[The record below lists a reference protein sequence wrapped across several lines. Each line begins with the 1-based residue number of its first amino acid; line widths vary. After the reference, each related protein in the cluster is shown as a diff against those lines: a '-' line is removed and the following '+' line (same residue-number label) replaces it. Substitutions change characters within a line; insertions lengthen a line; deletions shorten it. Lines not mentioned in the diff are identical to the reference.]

1 MTIHSSDT
9 VLWIVTVFFETDVML
24 CICKFDCT
32 MQFCIISNL
41 IKTLLTLII
50 RNLKDFG
57 FGKSAMEELILD
69 EAKELIIDLKSKIQN
84 DDNIDIN
91 QLFNLPIIN
100 SLWKI
105 ITGKR
110 LDINK
115 SEEKEKISDIAEMFE
130 FFGAFNISRIMA
142 FVLPLWIGKQFSSI
156 KNITKLIQRMFM
168 WFRGEYEEHEKTL
181 EPENQRDFLD
191 AYITER

>member
-1 MTIHSSDT
+1 
-9 VLWIVTVFFETDVML
+9 
-24 CICKFDCT
+24 
-32 MQFCIISNL
+32 
-41 IKTLLTLII
+41 
-50 RNLKDFG
+50 
-57 FGKSAMEELILD
+57 MEEFILD

-91 QLFNLPIIN
+91 KLFNLPIIN

>member
-1 MTIHSSDT
+1 
-9 VLWIVTVFFETDVML
+9 
-24 CICKFDCT
+24 
-32 MQFCIISNL
+32 
-41 IKTLLTLII
+41 
-50 RNLKDFG
+50 
-57 FGKSAMEELILD
+57 MENLILD
-69 EAKELIIDLKSKIQN
+69 EVKELIIDLKSKIQN
-84 DDNIDIN
+84 DNNVDIN

-105 ITGKR
+105 ITGNR

-115 SEEKEKISDIAEMFE
+115 PEEKKKISDIEEMFK
-130 FFGAFNISRIMA
+130 FFGAFNISRLIS
-142 FVLPLWIGKQFSSI
+142 FRLPLWIGKQFSSV
-156 KNITKLIQRMFM
+156 KNTTNLIQRMFM

>member
-1 MTIHSSDT
+1 
-9 VLWIVTVFFETDVML
+9 
-24 CICKFDCT
+24 
-32 MQFCIISNL
+32 
-41 IKTLLTLII
+41 
-50 RNLKDFG
+50 
-57 FGKSAMEELILD
+57 MEELILD

-142 FVLPLWIGKQFSSI
+142 FRLPLWIGKQFSSI

-168 WFRGEYEEHEKTL
+168 WFRGEYKEHEKTL

>member
-1 MTIHSSDT
+1 
-9 VLWIVTVFFETDVML
+9 
-24 CICKFDCT
+24 
-32 MQFCIISNL
+32 
-41 IKTLLTLII
+41 
-50 RNLKDFG
+50 
-57 FGKSAMEELILD
+57 MEELILD

-142 FVLPLWIGKQFSSI
+142 FVLPLWVGKQFSSI
-156 KNITKLIQRMFM
+156 KNITKLIGRMFM
-168 WFRGEYEEHEKTL
+168 WFRGEYKEHEKTL

>member
-1 MTIHSSDT
+1 
-9 VLWIVTVFFETDVML
+9 
-24 CICKFDCT
+24 
-32 MQFCIISNL
+32 
-41 IKTLLTLII
+41 
-50 RNLKDFG
+50 
-57 FGKSAMEELILD
+57 MEELILD

-142 FVLPLWIGKQFSSI
+142 FVLPLWVGKQFSSI

>member
-1 MTIHSSDT
+1 
-9 VLWIVTVFFETDVML
+9 
-24 CICKFDCT
+24 
-32 MQFCIISNL
+32 
-41 IKTLLTLII
+41 
-50 RNLKDFG
+50 
-57 FGKSAMEELILD
+57 MEEFILD

>member
-1 MTIHSSDT
+1 MCNSQLFGTQKNCND
-9 VLWIVTVFFETDVML
+9 
-24 CICKFDCT
+24 ICKSNSST
-32 MQFCIISNL
+32 KQFCIISNL
-41 IKTLLTLII
+41 IKTLLTSMI

-57 FGKSAMEELILD
+57 FGKSAMEDLILD

-84 DDNIDIN
+84 DNNVDIN

-115 SEEKEKISDIAEMFE
+115 PEEKQKISDIAEMFK
-130 FFGAFNISRIMA
+130 FFGAFNISRLMA
-142 FVLPLWIGKQFSSI
+142 FILPLWIGKQFSLI
-156 KNITKLIQRMFM
+156 KNTTKLIQRMLM

-191 AYITER
+191 AYITERYRMSS

>member
-1 MTIHSSDT
+1 
-9 VLWIVTVFFETDVML
+9 
-24 CICKFDCT
+24 
-32 MQFCIISNL
+32 
-41 IKTLLTLII
+41 
-50 RNLKDFG
+50 
-57 FGKSAMEELILD
+57 MEDLILD
-69 EAKELIIDLKSKIQN
+69 EAKKLIIDLKSKIQN
-84 DDNIDIN
+84 DNNIGIN

-181 EPENQRDFLD
+181 ERENQRDFLD

>member
-1 MTIHSSDT
+1 M
-9 VLWIVTVFFETDVML
+9 
-24 CICKFDCT
+24 
-32 MQFCIISNL
+32 
-41 IKTLLTLII
+41 TLII

-84 DDNIDIN
+84 DNNIDIN

>member
-1 MTIHSSDT
+1 MKVHSSTDT
-9 VLWIVTVFFETDVML
+9 SDGLAKPDGLRFPLLFCLLVTFLID
-24 CICKFDCT
+24 
-32 MQFCIISNL
+32 ISKDL
-41 IKTLLTLII
+41 TLSLLTLII

-57 FGKSAMEELILD
+57 FGKSAMEEFILD

-142 FVLPLWIGKQFSSI
+142 FVLPLWVGKQFSSI

>member
-1 MTIHSSDT
+1 
-9 VLWIVTVFFETDVML
+9 
-24 CICKFDCT
+24 
-32 MQFCIISNL
+32 
-41 IKTLLTLII
+41 
-50 RNLKDFG
+50 
-57 FGKSAMEELILD
+57 MENLILD
-69 EAKELIIDLKSKIQN
+69 EVKELIIDLKSKIQN
-84 DDNIDIN
+84 DNNVDIN

-105 ITGKR
+105 ITGNR

-115 SEEKEKISDIAEMFE
+115 PEEKKKISDIEEMFK
-130 FFGAFNISRIMA
+130 FFGAFNISRLLA
-142 FVLPLWIGKQFSSI
+142 FRLPLWIGKQFSSV
-156 KNITKLIQRMFM
+156 KNTTNLIQRMFM

>member
-1 MTIHSSDT
+1 M
-9 VLWIVTVFFETDVML
+9 
-24 CICKFDCT
+24 
-32 MQFCIISNL
+32 
-41 IKTLLTLII
+41 
-50 RNLKDFG
+50 
-57 FGKSAMEELILD
+57 
-69 EAKELIIDLKSKIQN
+69 KSKIQN